1 MGEFIIRIYDKKDRP
16 MRFSKS
22 LMEKII
28 IEVDGRTVNASMAE
42 SSDTEMTINIA
53 DEILEELPDQE

>member
-1 MGEFIIRIYDKKDRP
+1 MGEFIVRIYDKKNRP
-16 MRFSKS
+16 MRFSPS
-22 LMEKII
+22 IMEKII
-28 IEVDGRTVNASMAE
+28 IEVDGRTVNVSTAE

>member
-1 MGEFIIRIYDKKDRP
+1 MGEFIVRIYDKKNRP
-16 MRFSKS
+16 MRFSQS

-42 SSDTEMTINIA
+42 SGDTEMTINIA